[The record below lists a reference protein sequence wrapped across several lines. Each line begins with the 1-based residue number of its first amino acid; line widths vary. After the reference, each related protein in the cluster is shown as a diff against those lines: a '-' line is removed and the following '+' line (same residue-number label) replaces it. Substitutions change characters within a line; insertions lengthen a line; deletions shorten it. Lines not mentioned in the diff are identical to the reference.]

1 MTALPSR
8 MTDSKRVSGWSS
20 GQWPRVQHSPSEPG
34 QVTASS
40 SKKGLALTLLIFLI
54 MLTFHNISAPSILY
68 KRSGLG
74 KKKKSQRSPSATKTL
89 RERLV
94 LPCSFLPHRKR
105 FRVGLAAYKQTQRC
119 KLKGH
124 TLGLENPHFKGGFHY
139 LLAFLLKSQV

>member
-1 MTALPSR
+1 MRLSLFMTALPSR

-20 GQWPRVQHSPSEPG
+20 GQWPRVQHSPREPG
-34 QVTASS
+34 QVAASS

-54 MLTFHNISAPSILY
+54 MLTFDNISPPSILY

-74 KKKKSQRSPSATKTL
+74 KKKKKSRRSPPAIKTL

-105 FRVGLAAYKQTQRC
+105 FRVGLAAYKQTQRH

-124 TLGLENPHFKGGFHY
+124 RLWD
-139 LLAFLLKSQV
+139 